1 MFFVQK
7 KRFSETPPQRLRS
20 AKRAIQR
27 ARDGREGTYR
37 SPTNVTSSPSPM
49 SSSLS
54 SNTSSMKDMVGMNEC
69 VSVLRVTCRVAWVS
83 FQFRAIS
90 TVSRSSPARS
100 DDAHRCDTFY
110 SSLFAH
116 RIRSRVVASTSAC
129 TASRNPSFFAFDASA
144 RFSIDQSTHSRANA
158 RANARSLAR
167 TSSSSTN
174 RRVLF
179 LPPPFF
185 RRPVGRRA
193 PSPSQRTPTARRQV
207 PSDAP
212 TLRRAL
218 ARPARAS
225 VRLTRRGCFHPRGF
239 AGYFSVHHSSNACA
253 RVRSGAC
260 GDRRN
265 VSSAT
270 DRTVDFFS
278 CVCRQPLKFL
288 RASGFL
294 SIEN

>member
-1 MFFVQK
+1 MKSKDLKLCQDLGSEMFFVQK

-54 SNTSSMKDMVGMNEC
+54 SNTSSMKDMVGVNEC

-100 DDAHRCDTFY
+100 DDAHRCDTFD
-110 SSLFAH
+110 SILFAH

-167 TSSSSTN
+167 SHLVVVDESACIISSASVLPPAGRSARAVAVAADSNRASSS
-174 RRVLF
+174 
-179 LPPPFF
+179 
-185 RRPVGRRA
+185 PV
-193 PSPSQRTPTARRQV
+193 
-207 PSDAP
+207 
-212 TLRRAL
+212 
-218 ARPARAS
+218 
-225 VRLTRRGCFHPRGF
+225 
-239 AGYFSVHHSSNACA
+239 
-253 RVRSGAC
+253 
-260 GDRRN
+260 
-265 VSSAT
+265 
-270 DRTVDFFS
+270 
-278 CVCRQPLKFL
+278 
-288 RASGFL
+288 
-294 SIEN
+294 